1 MKRRIFELFGGSMR
15 MLLIA
20 SFSLIAA
27 FTLAIGAVSTARV
40 ISDYLSVAEDEQVDR
55 DMKLADV
62 FYQQRLKE
70 IFSITYHLANNPTV
84 IQNFQAAQAQDPQA
98 LKVLLQ
104 EAALNLGYPHCTC
117 SNMVVFLDQD
127 GNVVGGEIRTAHDAV
142 TYPLYMGSFAA
153 LPIVQSVL
161 SQGESFAATEILDA
175 EILTQVGLQ
184 DKARIELVPTDRA
197 APQLFDQREGQ
208 AGLSLVSVHPMKS
221 AEGALVGAVLSA
233 YIFNNDFTLVDQIKD
248 IAGID
253 TVTIFFG
260 DLRVSTNVLNEDG
273 SRAVGTRVSQE
284 VYDTVLVKGETYQG
298 RAFVVN
304 QWYIT
309 RYEPL
314 YDHLGGIVGSLYVG
328 SRVSAFEALIHAFNQ
343 RVAVIAFIT
352 LVLAA
357 VIAVPIS
364 AIIISPV
371 VELADANQQL
381 ADGDLTVRVP
391 DYGKGALGTLG
402 RSFNDLASTLDH
414 TQQELLRQEK
424 LASIGQLAAGV
435 AHEINNPLGTILLLG
450 DVLHNQTPE
459 NTPEREDLKLMID
472 EAMRAKRIVA
482 DLLNFARQQEVLAQE
497 TDLNALLGQVVA
509 ALKVQPIFQ
518 QVEIVTQFTDQL
530 PSIQA
535 DPDQLQQVFINLM
548 NNAAEAMD
556 GQGVITLQTALQ
568 DQFWVEVKI
577 TDTGP
582 GIPKEN
588 MSKVFT
594 PFFTTKEVGK
604 GTGLGLSIVYG
615 IIKLHR
621 GQIAVQSEVGRGTT
635 FIITLPLR
643 IPAS

>member
-1 MKRRIFELFGGSMR
+1 MKRRIFWLFGGSMR

-27 FTLAIGAVSTARV
+27 FTLIIGALS
-40 ISDYLSVAEDEQVDR
+40 ISRIIGDYLSIAEDEQVDR

-62 FYQQRLKE
+62 FYQQRLQE
-70 IFSITYHLANNPTV
+70 IYGITYHMANNPWV
-84 IQNFQAAQAQDPQA
+84 LKNFQSALGQEPQA
-98 LKVLLQ
+98 LEAILQ
-104 EAALNLGYPHCTC
+104 EAALNLVSPHCTC
-117 SNMVVFLDQD
+117 TNMVVFLDRD
-127 GNVVGGEIRTAHDAV
+127 GNLVAGEIRPAYEDA
-142 TYPLYMGSFAA
+142 TYPVYQGSFAT
-153 LPIVQSVL
+153 LPIIQSAL
-161 SQGESFAATEILDA
+161 SQVKSYAATEILDV
-175 EILTQVGLQ
+175 EILAQVRLE
-184 DKARIELVPTDRA
+184 DKVRIGLVPTDRA
-197 APQLFDQREGQ
+197 APQLFDRREGQ
-208 AGLSLVSVHPMKS
+208 AGLSLVSVHPLKDAS
-221 AEGALVGAVLSA
+221 DNLLGAVMSA

-314 YDHLGGIVGSLYVG
+314 YDHLGDIVGSLYVG
-328 SRVSAFEALIHAFNQ
+328 SQVSAFEALIRTFNQ
-343 RVAVIAFIT
+343 RVAVIALIS
-352 LVLAA
+352 VALAA

-364 AIIISPV
+364 AIIISPII
-371 VELADANQQL
+371 ELVKANQQL
-381 ADGDLTVRVP
+381 SSGDLAVRVP

-402 RSFNDLASTLDH
+402 RSFNELASTLDH

-459 NTPEREDLKLMID
+459 DTPEREDLKIMVD

-497 TDLNALLGQVVA
+497 TDLHALIRQVVA
-509 ALKVQPIFQ
+509 ALKVQPVFN
-518 QVEIVTQFTDQL
+518 QVEILMEFTDSL

-548 NNAAEAMD
+548 NNAAEAMQ
-556 GQGVITLQTALQ
+556 GQGTITLKTALV
-568 DQFWVEVKI
+568 DQLWVEIKV

-582 GIPKEN
+582 GISKEN
-588 MSKVFT
+588 MGKLFT

-621 GQIAVQSEVGRGTT
+621 GQIAVQSEVGQGTT
-635 FIITLPLR
+635 FMITLPLR
-643 IPAS
+643 LPVG

>member
-1 MKRRIFELFGGSMR
+1 
-15 MLLIA
+15 
-20 SFSLIAA
+20 
-27 FTLAIGAVSTARV
+27 
-40 ISDYLSVAEDEQVDR
+40 
-55 DMKLADV
+55 
-62 FYQQRLKE
+62 
-70 IFSITYHLANNPTV
+70 
-84 IQNFQAAQAQDPQA
+84 
-98 LKVLLQ
+98 
-104 EAALNLGYPHCTC
+104 
-117 SNMVVFLDQD
+117 
-127 GNVVGGEIRTAHDAV
+127 
-142 TYPLYMGSFAA
+142 
-153 LPIVQSVL
+153 
-161 SQGESFAATEILDA
+161 
-175 EILTQVGLQ
+175 
-184 DKARIELVPTDRA
+184 
-197 APQLFDQREGQ
+197 
-208 AGLSLVSVHPMKS
+208 
-221 AEGALVGAVLSA
+221 
-233 YIFNNDFTLVDQIKD
+233 
-248 IAGID
+248 
-253 TVTIFFG
+253 
-260 DLRVSTNVLNEDG
+260 
-273 SRAVGTRVSQE
+273 
-284 VYDTVLVKGETYQG
+284 
-298 RAFVVN
+298 
-304 QWYIT
+304 
-309 RYEPL
+309 
-314 YDHLGGIVGSLYVG
+314 
-328 SRVSAFEALIHAFNQ
+328 
-343 RVAVIAFIT
+343 VAVIALIT
-352 LVLAA
+352 LVLAGI
-357 VIAVPIS
+357 IAVPIS

-450 DVLHNQTPE
+450 DVLHHQAPE

-497 TDLNALLGQVVA
+497 TDLHALIRQVVA

-548 NNAAEAMD
+548 NNAAEAMN

-588 MSKVFT
+588 MSKMFT